1 MHGFLYL
8 SIRPTIFREYFNI
21 PVRSPFHAGF
31 VQNVPAFEVQVGIEK
46 GSKEIQ
52 FNPQLSYKEWI
63 GQLHQQ

>member
-1 MHGFLYL
+1 ML
-8 SIRPTIFREYFNI
+8 REYFNI